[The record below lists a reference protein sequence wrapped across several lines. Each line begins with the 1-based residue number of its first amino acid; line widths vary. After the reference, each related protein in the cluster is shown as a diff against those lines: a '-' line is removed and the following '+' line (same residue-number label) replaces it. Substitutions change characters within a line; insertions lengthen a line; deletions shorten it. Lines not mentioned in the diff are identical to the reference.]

1 MCQIGSAQLSDIM
14 SLREIDKSYS
24 VLHIAGREYRVRYS
38 LNALL
43 CLEVMYKPLSDIL
56 KTAWMEWSAEDV
68 LQLVR
73 AAFCS
78 CSWNRKAVSRRDF
91 DAVAPSL
98 MELGELIQVQD
109 LSALRVELI
118 AAILDAMPKPSG
130 NEQPPTKAFHEGH
143 QRALFC
149 DIMGR
154 SEREYWNST
163 NREIADKIGCY
174 LEVKGEKEAP
184 TLVRRYGEM
193 KQGSETI

>member
-1 MCQIGSAQLSDIM
+1 M
-14 SLREIDKSYS
+14 SLKAIDKQYS

-43 CLEVMYKPLSDIL
+43 CLEIMYKPLSDIL
-56 KTAWMEWSAEDV
+56 KTAWVDWTAEDV
-68 LQLVR
+68 LQLIR
-73 AAFCS
+73 AALCS
-78 CSWNRKAVSRRDF
+78 CPWNWKAVSRRDF
-91 DAVAPSL
+91 DAVSPTLS
-98 MELGELIQVQD
+98 ELGELIQMQD
-109 LSALRVELI
+109 LPALRVELI

-130 NEQPPTKAFHEGH
+130 NEKNPTKAFHEGH

-154 SEREYWNST
+154 SEREYWSST
-163 NREIADKIGCY
+163 NREIADKIDCY

>member
-1 MCQIGSAQLSDIM
+1 M
-14 SLREIDKSYS
+14 SLRAIDKQYS

-56 KTAWMEWSAEDV
+56 KTAWMDWSAEDV

-78 CSWNRKAVSRRDF
+78 CPWNRKAVSRRDF
-91 DAVAPSL
+91 DAVTPSL
-98 MELGELIQVQD
+98 MELGELIQMQD
-109 LSALRVELI
+109 LPALRVELI

-130 NEQPPTKAFHEGH
+130 NEQPPAKAFHEGH

-154 SEREYWNST
+154 
-163 NREIADKIGCY
+163 
-174 LEVKGEKEAP
+174 
-184 TLVRRYGEM
+184 
-193 KQGSETI
+193 